1 MPAQS
6 IFFRLAT
13 TAILCACIGATAAAQ
28 HGQDVPPAPLN
39 GSPNAANPTAAG
51 VTEDQLFREM
61 RKLQGRITI
70 PDYKAAILEQPQGR
84 EYRAF
89 HERVLP
95 WLGGIA
101 ILGMLLLLALFY
113 VTRGRIRL
121 EDGSETGIKILR
133 FNMFERFNHWMA
145 ATSFIVLAL
154 TGLNYVFGK
163 RLLFPLIGPDAF
175 AAWSQWAKFA
185 HNTMAW
191 PFILA
196 LIFMIIFWIRD
207 NIPDRYDLTWLRQ
220 FGGFMSGTHPPAR
233 RFNAGQ
239 KLIFWSVAI
248 GGTILAISG
257 IVMLFPFWS
266 LDINGMQIA
275 QYFHATVG
283 MLLIAVM
290 IAHIYIG
297 SLGMVGAYD
306 AMGSGEV
313 DLGWARAHHSVWVEE
328 QQAKVETPDDKR
340 IVPAE

>member
-1 MPAQS
+1 VAV
-6 IFFRLAT
+6 
-13 TAILCACIGATAAAQ
+13 AQ
-28 HGQDVPPAPLN
+28 HGQDVPPAPVG
-39 GSPNAANPTAAG
+39 GSPNPSNPTPGG

-61 RKLQGRITI
+61 RKLEGRITI

-84 EYRAF
+84 DYRAF
-89 HERVLP
+89 HERILP

-101 ILGMLLLLALFY
+101 ILGMLLLLAAFY
-113 VTRGRIRL
+113 IMRGRIRL
-121 EDGSETGIKILR
+121 EDGSHTGIKILR
-133 FNMFERFNHWMA
+133 FNMFERFNHWVA

-154 TGLNYVFGK
+154 TGVNYVFGK

-175 AAWSQWAKFA
+175 AAWTQWAKFV

-196 LIFMIIFWIRD
+196 LVVMIIFWIRD
-207 NIPDRYDLTWLRQ
+207 NIPDRYDLNWLRQ
-220 FGGFMSGTHPPAR
+220 FGGFVSETHPPAR

-248 GGTILAISG
+248 GGTMLAVSG
-257 IVMLFPFWS
+257 IVMLFPFWA
-266 LDINGMQIA
+266 LDINGMQVA

-283 MLLIAVM
+283 MLMIAV
-290 IAHIYIG
+290 ILAHIYIG
-297 SLGMVGAYD
+297 TLGMVGAYE

-328 QQAKVETPDDKR
+328 QQAKIEPRGDKR